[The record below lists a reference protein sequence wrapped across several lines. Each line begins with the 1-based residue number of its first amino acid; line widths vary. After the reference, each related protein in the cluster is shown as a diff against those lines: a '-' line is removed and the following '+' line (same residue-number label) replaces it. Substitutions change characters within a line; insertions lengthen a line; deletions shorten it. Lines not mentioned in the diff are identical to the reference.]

1 MDGSIEVILDM
12 VQSKNME
19 LELGDNDTL
28 KVSFH
33 GEKDDLLIQAL
44 RDNKAKIIEILRRQD
59 IQPTPAYST
68 AEDVIRAIYEGSF
81 KGAAL
86 IPVLPAYHEILGQAC
101 WVCSKTETAA
111 KKRHT
116 EQEMVF
122 TVGEFKVIVETALQG
137 REALQSV
144 VNVKRA
150 FNGVIGVA

>member
-1 MDGSIEVILDM
+1 MPI
-12 VQSKNME
+12 
-19 LELGDNDTL
+19 
-28 KVSFH
+28 
-33 GEKDDLLIQAL
+33 
-44 RDNKAKIIEILRRQD
+44 RRE
-59 IQPTPAYST
+59 Y
-68 AEDVIRAIYEGSF
+68 IYIFIYRGYIYGWF
-81 KGAAL
+81 YRGVKGAAL

-137 REALQSV
+137 SEALQSV
-144 VNVKRA
+144 INVKRA